1 MRADV
6 HVRADARATAT
17 ASRDARSTPTPT
29 SSTTPRARAPTRDAN
44 GLDGLD
50 GIHRAL
56 ERLPRDGGVDAET
69 SSSSSTIPVG
79 ERILR
84 AFEAL
89 EAMPTRARRRWEGET
104 SRRVREALGTLR
116 DGGASPSGDRVG
128 ERRLAE
134 RNALVDALY
143 AFRRAASAK
152 TCAPGMRVNCAR
164 AAAAAASVDVPED
177 ARREMWR
184 ALVDCAP
191 VVPLESEDVVAMAS
205 PNARVGVGAREWALT
220 IGAALAT
227 AARSDED
234 AKKELFAMI
243 DDKLEGGAGSRVVGL
258 TLFNAAL
265 AVDGAVASD
274 DLVLAVHK
282 VLTAVSGAPAENGGF
297 ACASVGMRC
306 VCAAARYLSAAD
318 VRTLRDAWLEP
329 RLRAQG
335 FSWTDATEGDD
346 ACAELSLIEYL
357 KIPRAERVGAAA
369 MSAFLIADLDLV
381 GYVDGGEFRR
391 KVAHGVVDVD
401 SPRFRALPAEER
413 AVGKTIAAAVI
424 AAQMNL
430 IHALYVA
437 PGQEDADE
445 TQVKIA
451 NEGGRLLCGK
461 ALELLRLETSV
472 SAKDASVENARMKI
486 DELSADAHASAVLG
500 VLSHSVTTDGV
511 DIDGAEHAR
520 LVAWCCEKLSGELIT
535 ATNAS
540 MRSVVSSGCASALL
554 RLAENSENADMARAA
569 VRCVSALMDL
579 ITEPDTLCA
588 FLECIAF
595 KTPSLDLL
603 GVENKSEDD
612 KRAAYVVAALHWTV
626 ARVRAANPIAY
637 VDAALSLFRRLFILL
652 PRTEHEAWL
661 PHLTDAYAAAALWSG
676 DVEKDVSVDTDR
688 VLADAAAMRC
698 VASFETPRR
707 DAPSTKKRPEWLRN
721 LQTRARWLEE
731 AHRALG
737 DDAVLRARF
746 AFALAEISAKS
757 IELTSPKTEE
767 DAGRDVIEHDDAH
780 WPHRH
785 PTPLVVPRTPMGP
798 GGVSATAASTLGF
811 VSEHLDVQRDFIDAD
826 VHGSLTRHIGLV
838 RILIS
843 IVEAVKAA
851 GDVIKTLGGA
861 SAGRVA
867 SAGARAYRSTAS
879 CVTALIFT
887 LRAGDSATM
896 LRADEREFLRL
907 VKRAL
912 DAGDALESARSL
924 AAAPGACRRRFA
936 GARASLARALSLT
949 DPDLLED
956 ISFELAKNRKRRL
969 TKRTAP
975 PPLPRP
981 RRPKPMPLPV
991 DDAESDDFVDEDGVS
1006 ILQAFEPSTDEESDT
1021 DDDDDAF
1028 VVHGMTD
1035 DSDDESSDRADDDGE
1050 RPSRRPDAPRE

>member
-1 MRADV
+1 
-6 HVRADARATAT
+6 
-17 ASRDARSTPTPT
+17 
-29 SSTTPRARAPTRDAN
+29 
-44 GLDGLD
+44 LDGLD

-69 SSSSSTIPVG
+69 SSSSSSSIPVG
-79 ERILR
+79 EMILR

-89 EAMPTRARRRWEGET
+89 ETMPMRARRRWEGET

-116 DGGASPSGDRVG
+116 DAGARASGKRGG
-128 ERRLAE
+128 ERRRAE

-164 AAAAAASVDVPED
+164 AAAAAAAAASVDVPED

-335 FSWTDATEGDD
+335 FSWTEGDD
-346 ACAELSLIEYL
+346 ARAELSLIEYL
-357 KIPRAERVGAAA
+357 KIPRDERVGAAA

-424 AAQMNL
+424 AAQLNL
-430 IHALYVA
+430 IHALYFA
-437 PGQEDADE
+437 PGQEEEDADE
-445 TQVKIA
+445 TQIKIA

-461 ALELLRLETSV
+461 ALDLLRLETSV

-500 VLSHSVTTDGV
+500 VLIHSVTTDGV

-540 MRSVVSSGCASALL
+540 MRSVVSSGCASVLL

-569 VRCVSALMDL
+569 VRCVSVLMDL

-612 KRAAYVVAALHWTV
+612 KRTAYVVAALHWTV
-626 ARVRAANPIAY
+626 ARVRAVNPIAY
-637 VDAALSLFRRLFILL
+637 VDDALSLFRRLFILL

-707 DAPSTKKRPEWLRN
+707 DAPSTKKRPEWLSN

-767 DAGRDVIEHDDAH
+767 DAGRDVIAHDDAH

-785 PTPLVVPRTPMGP
+785 PTPLVVPRTPLGP
-798 GGVSATAASTLGF
+798 GGISATAAATLGF
-811 VSEHLDVQRDFIDAD
+811 VSEHLDVQRDLIDAD

-843 IVEAVKAA
+843 TVEAVKAA

-896 LRADEREFLRL
+896 LRTDEREFLCL

-912 DAGDALESARSL
+912 DAGNALESARSL
-924 AAAPGACRRRFA
+924 AAAPGAWRRRFA

-975 PPLPRP
+975 PPPPRP
-981 RRPKPMPLPV
+981 RRSKPMPLPV

-1021 DDDDDAF
+1021 DDDDDDAF

-1035 DSDDESSDRADDDGE
+1035 DSDDESESSDRADDDDE
-1050 RPSRRPDAPRE
+1050 RPSRRPDAPRG

>member
-6 HVRADARATAT
+6 DARATAT
-17 ASRDARSTPTPT
+17 ATASPDVRSTP
-29 SSTTPRARAPTRDAN
+29 STVRARASSPDASTRAN
-44 GLDGLD
+44 DLDGLD
-50 GIHRAL
+50 GIRRAL
-56 ERLPRDGGVDAET
+56 ERLPRDGGADAET
-69 SSSSSTIPVG
+69 SSEASSSKESVG
-79 ERILR
+79 EMIVR

-89 EAMPTRARRRWEGET
+89 ETMPRRARRRWEGET
-104 SRRVREALGTLR
+104 SRRAREALGTLR
-116 DGGASPSGDRVG
+116 RAGGDGDGGGAGVRGRG
-128 ERRLAE
+128 ERD
-134 RNALVDALY
+134 ALVDALY

-164 AAAAAASVDVPED
+164 AAAAAASVDVPQD
-177 ARREMWR
+177 ARRAMWR

-191 VVPLESEDVVAMAS
+191 VVPLDSEDVIAMAS
-205 PNARVGVGAREWALT
+205 PNARIGVGAREWALK

-227 AARSDED
+227 AARSNED

-258 TLFNAAL
+258 TLFNAVL
-265 AVDGAVASD
+265 AVDGVVASD

-335 FSWTDATEGDD
+335 FLWTDSTEGDD
-346 ACAELSLIEYL
+346 ARAELSLVEYL
-357 KIPRAERVGAAA
+357 KIPRDERVGAAA
-369 MSAFLIADLDLV
+369 MSAFLITDLDLV
-381 GYVDGGEFRR
+381 GYVDGDEFRR
-391 KVAHGVVDVD
+391 KVVHGVVDVE
-401 SPRFRALPAEER
+401 SPLFRALPAEER

-430 IHALYVA
+430 IHTLYVA
-437 PGQEDADE
+437 PGREEEDADE
-445 TQVKIA
+445 THVKIA

-461 ALELLRLETSV
+461 ALDLLRLETSV
-472 SAKDASVENARMKI
+472 NAKDASLENARMKI
-486 DELSADAHASAVLG
+486 DELSADAHASAFLG
-500 VLSHSVTTDGV
+500 VLSHSLTTDGV
-511 DIDGAEHAR
+511 DIDDDEHVR
-520 LVAWCCEKLSGELIT
+520 LVTWCCEKLSGELIT
-535 ATNAS
+535 APNAS
-540 MRSVVSSGCASALL
+540 MRSIVSSGCASALL
-554 RLAENSENADMARAA
+554 RLAENPAKPHMARAA
-569 VRCVSALMDL
+569 VRCVSTLMDL

-588 FLECIAF
+588 FLKCIAF

-612 KRAAYVVAALHWTV
+612 ERTAYVVAALHWTI

-637 VDAALSLFRRLFILL
+637 VDDALSLFRRLFILL
-652 PRTEHEAWL
+652 PRTEYATWL

-698 VASFETPRR
+698 VASFETPQR
-707 DAPSTKKRPEWLRN
+707 DATSTKKRPEWLTN

-737 DDAVLRARF
+737 DDAVLCARF

-757 IELTSPKTEE
+757 IELTSTKTTEE
-767 DAGRDVIEHDDAH
+767 DDSGQNNIAHDDSR

-785 PTPLVVPRTPMGP
+785 PTPLVVPRTPLGP
-798 GGVSATAASTLGF
+798 GGVSATTASTLGF
-811 VSEHLDVQRDFIDAD
+811 ISEHLDIQRDSIDAD
-826 VHGSLTRHIGLV
+826 VPGALTRHIGLV
-838 RILIS
+838 HILITT
-843 IVEAVKAA
+843 VNAVKAA

-867 SAGARAYRSTAS
+867 SAGARAYRSTAA

-887 LRAGDSATM
+887 LRAGDPPPTGS
-896 LRADEREFLRL
+896 LRDEEREFLRL

-912 DAGDALESARSL
+912 DAADSLESSRSL
-924 AAAPGACRRRFA
+924 AASPGACRRRFA

-949 DPDLLED
+949 DSDLLED

-975 PPLPRP
+975 PPPPRQ
-981 RRPKPMPLPV
+981 RRPKPPPLP
-991 DDAESDDFVDEDGVS
+991 DADYESDDFVDEDGVS
-1006 ILQAFEPSTDEESDT
+1006 ILQAFEPSTDEETDD

-1028 VVHGMTD
+1028 VVRGMT
-1035 DSDDESSDRADDDGE
+1035 SDDDDDDDDE
-1050 RPSRRPDAPRE
+1050 